1 MTMHGACRPRPRP
14 RGTTLIELLIVIV
27 LIGILGVYASTVFSN
42 SYTTARMVDS
52 SKSSADQLRYAMERL
67 SRELRE
73 IKFVDTATGYSIS
86 STLAASASN
95 LVFVRT
101 ISGTDVTVTIN
112 KSGSNLTLGYSSPAV
127 TSNIAQQVTG
137 FTMDF
142 YTINTTTGVVSAT
155 ASKSNLRFVVLTLT
169 ATDALSGQAI
179 TERTRVTL
187 RNNGSF

>member
-1 MTMHGACRPRPRP
+1 MVMHRASPSRHRP

-27 LIGILGVYASTVFSN
+27 LIGILGVYASTVFS
-42 SYTTARMVDS
+42 STYTTARMVDS

-67 SRELRE
+67 SREIRE
-73 IKFVDTATGYSIS
+73 IKFVDTGTGYSIS
-86 STLAASASN
+86 SALAASATN

-142 YTINTTTGVVSAT
+142 YTINSTTGAVSAT
-155 ASKSNLRFVVLTLT
+155 TSKSNLRFVVLTLT

-187 RNNGSF
+187 RNNGTF